1 MTAPLTQVFLA
12 TPRGLRI
19 EFRLDDATLRLWWS
33 PRAGESF
40 DSSDRN
46 FSNRDDH
53 LDVFAQIDVENLPL
67 DQFLRCDYDAYRA
80 VLHYVHG
87 SLTLATVPDAAA
99 VRLSATF
106 PLIVNFQTHRYD
118 ERLGFDGTGW
128 LVSHVEPA
136 GRFEFSARLG
146 KGAGQMRHQPIT
158 EKWRSLYARAETPAG
173 QALVIAVG
181 LESDAI
187 DTVTK
192 ELAGLSEEALTARVE
207 ARLAADLRCGSPTI
221 RSEEPLLAEAISA
234 TRRSLHS
241 CIDDSGAVRA
251 ALKEVYYLIWIR
263 DAAFAFNYQAA
274 SGWLHRHTEWCE
286 LLFANPLTVDEPGVP
301 RGRTFGQLI
310 SRTFGK
316 LEEDGLYYAVWSA
329 FTRWVQTGNDRFVT
343 GPNLALLEEA
353 LVWVETYIYD
363 KERGLFGERLID
375 ESAMRTS
382 RDNGWDAA
390 TGRPMAPEGVD
401 FAGKSVAKSFDV
413 YINLLMLGT
422 YRMLAALPAT
432 SATRAAEHR
441 AKASSL
447 WTRIAPL
454 IETEELPPF
463 GEMLME
469 DGSSEIAPA
478 FQPKPSSYEWA
489 FSLPSMAPIPH
500 IDAIRLRILRAVMAS
515 PRMHWNN
522 SLAVLVAAIDA
533 LQCHEAELL
542 AVLNALAG
550 QALKPGKYLPMG
562 GALPEKFDA
571 EEGAYYDDIRPQAFA
586 QAAFLAAATS
596 LGVRRLPFGLAVRPT
611 RTLARLDAYVWRDAE
626 IDFLFPSDPTRR
638 QLLINGTPSANSWQ
652 IPDNLLRPGHNEVT
666 WAPGEARCVL
676 ARSNV
681 RLLAVHADDET
692 VAYHIECFGESELA
706 FTAEPGEARLNALS
720 MAPHAGREGDLWFL
734 RFDHAGT
741 LVVRMVP

>member
-1 MTAPLTQVFLA
+1 MPTPRTQVLLA
-12 TPRGLRI
+12 NPRGLRI

-33 PRAGESF
+33 PRAGASF

-46 FSNRDDH
+46 FSSRDDH
-53 LDVFAQIDVENLPL
+53 LDVFAQIDVEHLPL

-80 VLHYVHG
+80 VLHYAHG

-136 GRFEFSARLG
+136 GRFKFSARLG
-146 KGAGQMRHQPIT
+146 GGAGQMCHQPIT
-158 EKWRSLYARAETPAG
+158 EKWRSLYARVEAAVG
-173 QALVIAVG
+173 QALVIALG
-181 LESDAI
+181 LEGDAI
-187 DTVTK
+187 DTVAK
-192 ELAGLSEEALTARVE
+192 EFAGLSEDALTARVE
-207 ARLAADLRCGSPTI
+207 TRLAADLRCGSPTF
-221 RSEEPLLAEAISA
+221 RGEEPQLAEAIAA

-329 FTRWVQTGNDRFVT
+329 FTHWVQTGNDRFVT
-343 GPNLALLEEA
+343 GPNLDLLEEA
-353 LVWVETYIYD
+353 LVWVEDYIFD
-363 KERGLFGERLID
+363 EGRGLFGQRLID
-375 ESAMRTS
+375 ESPMRTS

-390 TGRPMAPEGVD
+390 IGRPGASEGVYL
-401 FAGKSVAKSFDV
+401 AGKPGAKSFDV

-422 YRMLAALPAT
+422 YRMLAALPT
-432 SATRAAEHR
+432 TPQAAAYR
-441 AKASSL
+441 LKAENL
-447 WTRIAPL
+447 WKQLEPL
-454 IETEELPPF
+454 LAVDGLPAF

-469 DGSSEIAPA
+469 DGTSEIAPA
-478 FQPKPSSYEWA
+478 FTPKTAIYVWA
-489 FSLPSMAPIPH
+489 LSLPTLAPIPH
-500 IDAIRLRILRAVMAS
+500 IDAIRLRVLRAVMAA

-522 SLAVLVAAIDA
+522 SLAVLVAAIDP
-533 LQCHEAELL
+533 LQCDEAELL
-542 AVLNALAG
+542 AVLHALTE
-550 QALKPGKYLPMG
+550 QALKPGKYLPIG

-586 QAAFLAAATS
+586 QASFLAAATS

-611 RTLARLDAYVWRDAE
+611 RTLARLDAYAWRDAE
-626 IDFLFPSDPTRR
+626 IDFVFPSDATNR
-638 QLLINGTPSANSWQ
+638 QLVINGTPSPNSWQ
-652 IPDNLLRPGHNEVT
+652 IPENLLRPDRNEVS
-666 WAPGEARCVL
+666 WAPGESSCVL

-681 RLLAVHADDET
+681 RLLAVHAEAEA
-692 VAYHIECFGESELA
+692 VAYHIESFGESELA
-706 FTAEPGEARLNALS
+706 FTANPSGAHLNARGVN
-720 MAPHAGREGDLWFL
+720 PVVIREGNLWFV

-741 LVVRMVP
+741 AVVTITS